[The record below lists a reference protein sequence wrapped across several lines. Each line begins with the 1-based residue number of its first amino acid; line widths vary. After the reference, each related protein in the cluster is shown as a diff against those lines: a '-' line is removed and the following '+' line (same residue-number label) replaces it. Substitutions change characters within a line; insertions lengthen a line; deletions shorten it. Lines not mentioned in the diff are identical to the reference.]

1 MSVKTNRQ
9 AKAIERRLEVL
20 TGRSVRLMERIHKL
34 KLTLSRIENETQK
47 IIGNQL
53 TGSKDGD

>member
-1 MSVKTNRQ
+1 MSVRTNRQ

-34 KLTLSRIENETQK
+34 ELTLSRIKTETQE
-47 IIGNQL
+47 IIGSQL
-53 TGSKDGD
+53 TGTKDGD

>member
-20 TGRSVRLMERIHKL
+20 TGRSVVLMEKIHKL
-34 KLTLSRIENETQK
+34 ELTLSRIKNETQE
-47 IIGNQL
+47 IIGSQL
-53 TGSKDGD
+53 TGVKDGD

>member
-1 MSVKTNRQ
+1 MSVQTKRQ

-20 TGRSVRLMERIHKL
+20 TGRSVILMERIHKL
-34 KLTLSRIENETQK
+34 ELTLSRIKNETQE

-53 TGSKDGD
+53 TGAKDGD

>member
-1 MSVKTNRQ
+1 MSVRTNRQ

-34 KLTLSRIENETQK
+34 ELTLSRIKNETQE
-47 IIGNQL
+47 IIGSQL
-53 TGSKDGD
+53 TGTKDGD